1 MKRLG
6 RPQKRRFA
14 PGIALKIS
22 SLVMVLLSASMVL
35 VASTIDAYSATDR
48 TVALVLF
55 LVFAFL
61 GSLAFAAMLD
71 WLVTRPLVHMARQVR
86 RMHEEGYETVFEPI
100 GFDEP
105 RELGDA
111 LEALRARV
119 VEQQV
124 ELLGWNADLERR
136 VEARTADLEATRAS
150 LVQAEKLASVGLLA
164 GGVAHEVSNPN
175 TVILART
182 THLLSIADDEG
193 LDPDVIEDLEV
204 LKHQSE
210 RIQRITGSL
219 LTFARRSEV
228 RVELLDLQEVTA
240 LTADVLSHVAR
251 SKGLEIE
258 IDVLKG
264 CVVLGSRDA
273 MEQLCFNLTKNAI
286 DATPRQG
293 AVHLRGRV
301 DREEKKVRLCF
312 DDSGPGISS
321 ELRAKMFDPFFTTK
335 AIGEGTG
342 LGLSIV
348 HGIVESLG
356 GELVVA
362 ESPEGGARFIV
373 TFPWAEPGAGE
384 E

>member
-1 MKRLG
+1 MTVQDRPRKLRLG
-6 RPQKRRFA
+6 

-35 VASTIDAYSATDR
+35 VASTIGAYTATDR

-86 RMHEEGYETVFEPI
+86 RMNEEGYERVFEPI

-105 RELGDA
+105 RELGEA

-119 VEQQV
+119 VAQQV
-124 ELLGWNADLERR
+124 ELREWNAELERR
-136 VEARTADLEATRAS
+136 VAARTVALEAARAS
-150 LVQAEKLASVGLLA
+150 LVQSEKLASVGLLA

-182 THLLSIADDEG
+182 THLLNIADDEG

-204 LKHQSE
+204 MKHQSE

-219 LTFARRSEV
+219 LAFARRSEV
-228 RVELLDLQEVTA
+228 RVENFDLAAVTK
-240 LTADVLSHVAR
+240 LTTEVLSHVSRATDIT
-251 SKGLEIE
+251 IE
-258 IDVLKG
+258 DEVSPG
-264 CVVLGSRDA
+264 CNISGSRDA
-273 MEQLCFNLTKNAI
+273 MEQVCFNLLKNAI
-286 DATPRQG
+286 DATPRSG
-293 AVHLRGRV
+293 SVALRGWVERSEARV
-301 DREEKKVRLCF
+301 CLCF
-312 DDSGPGISS
+312 DDSGAGIST
-321 ELRAKMFDPFFTTK
+321 EVRARMFDPFFTTK
-335 AIGEGTG
+335 AVGEGTG

-356 GELVVA
+356 GDITVSD
-362 ESPEGGARFIV
+362 SPEGGARIMV
-373 TFPWAEPGAGE
+373 RLPWVDTGAEE
-384 E
+384 V

>member
-1 MKRLG
+1 MKR
-6 RPQKRRFA
+6 PTSQQKRRLV

-22 SLVMVLLSASMVL
+22 SLVMVLLSAAMVL

-61 GSLAFAAMLD
+61 GSLAFAAVLD

-86 RMHEEGYETVFEPI
+86 RMHDEGYERVFEPL

-105 RELGDA
+105 RELGEA
-111 LEALRARV
+111 LEELRSRV

-124 ELLGWNADLERR
+124 ELLEWNAELERR
-136 VEARTADLEATRAS
+136 VIARTVDLEETRAS

-182 THLLSIADDEG
+182 THLLNIADEEG
-193 LDPDVIEDLEV
+193 LDPDVIDDLEV
-204 LKHQSE
+204 LKHQAE

-228 RVELLDLQEVTA
+228 RVELLDLQEVA
-240 LTADVLSHVAR
+240 GLTAEVLSHVAR
-251 SKGLEIE
+251 SKGLDIS
-258 IDVLKG
+258 IDVPEG
-264 CVVLGSRDA
+264 CTVNGSRDA

-293 AVHLRGRV
+293 AVHLRGHV
-301 DREEKKVRLCF
+301 DRVAKKVRLCF
-312 DDSGPGISS
+312 DDTGPGISA

-335 AIGEGTG
+335 AVGEGTG

-356 GELVVA
+356 GEIAVTA
-362 ESPEGGARFIV
+362 SPEGGARFSV
-373 TFPWAEPGAGE
+373 TFPWAESGAAE